1 MMRLLSAATAVFV
14 LVASQQCVRADE
26 KLTVIVFPGVQNLA
40 MFVAQAKGL
49 YAKRGLDVEIKF
61 TPNSDELR
69 NGLAEGRYHI
79 AHSAVDNAFALKDK
93 ANVDIAV
100 VSGGD
105 NSFNHLVV
113 QPDIQSPADIK
124 GKTVAVDAV
133 NTAYAFQLYE
143 MLRQK
148 GLNKGD
154 YEVKPIGGTGS
165 RLEALTKDKAMVAA
179 MLNPPFS
186 IRAEKAGLK
195 DMGTAAAALGA
206 YQGTSAFVLRS
217 WGAANADTLV
227 KYLEA
232 YIEGLRWSLDPQN
245 RTEVVN
251 LLVERLKLPEDI
263 AALSYDSTKNDFN
276 RDGAIDMDGLK
287 NVLKLRAQF
296 EGGTPASPEKYLDLS
311 YYQKARTGSRKLVPA
326 GASLAKHDFA
336 VDFMGEA
343 DLADGEDHL
352 STDGLV
358 ALEAAVCN
366 CRTDRLLYLLLR
378 CDTDDL
384 EKFAQRHIQGFFV
397 HWTLHIGYPASYGVA
412 HIRTKRRGAKT

>member
-1 MMRLLSAATAVFV
+1 MLKYLFAATAAFV
-14 LVASQQCVRADE
+14 LAASPQQARSDNS
-26 KLTVIVFPGVQNLA
+26 KLTVIVFPGVQNLPIFA
-40 MFVAQAKGL
+40 AQAKGF
-49 YAKRGLDVEIKF
+49 YVRRGLDVEIKF

-69 NGLAEGRYHI
+69 NGLAEGRYQI

-100 VSGGD
+100 VLGGD

-113 QPDIQSPADIK
+113 QPEIQSLADVK

-133 NTAYAFQLYE
+133 DTAYAFQLYE

-165 RLEALTKDKAMVAA
+165 RLEAMTKDKTMVGA

-195 DMGTAAAALGA
+195 DMTAAAALGA

-217 WGAANADTLV
+217 WAGANADTLV

-232 YIEGLRWSLDPQN
+232 YIEGLRWSFDAKN
-245 RTEVVN
+245 RAEAVS

-263 AALSYDSTKNDFN
+263 AALSYDSTKSDFN
-276 RDGAIDMDGLK
+276 RDGAIDMDGMR

-296 EGGTPASPEKYLDLS
+296 EGGTPATPEKYLDLS
-311 YYQKARTGSRKLVPA
+311 YYQKARA
-326 GASLAKHDFA
+326 GL
-336 VDFMGEA
+336 
-343 DLADGEDHL
+343 
-352 STDGLV
+352 
-358 ALEAAVCN
+358 
-366 CRTDRLLYLLLR
+366 
-378 CDTDDL
+378 
-384 EKFAQRHIQGFFV
+384 
-397 HWTLHIGYPASYGVA
+397 
-412 HIRTKRRGAKT
+412 

>member
-1 MMRLLSAATAVFV
+1 MSKYLFAAIAALLLAT
-14 LVASQQCVRADE
+14 SPQQARSDNT
-26 KLTVIVFPGVQNLA
+26 KLTVIVFPGVQNLP
-40 MFVAQAKGL
+40 MFAAQAKGF
-49 YAKRGLDVEIKF
+49 YAKRGLDVEVKF

-69 NGLAEGRYHI
+69 NGLAEGRYQI

-100 VSGGD
+100 VLGGD

-113 QPDIQSPADIK
+113 QPEIQSLADIK
-124 GKTVAVDAV
+124 GKTVAVDAI

-154 YEVKPIGGTGS
+154 YEIKPVGGTGS
-165 RLEALTKDKAMVAA
+165 RLEALTKDKTMAAA

-227 KYLEA
+227 KYIEA
-232 YIEGLRWSLDPQN
+232 YIEGVRWSFDPKN
-245 RTEVVN
+245 KTEAVN
-251 LLVERLKLPEDI
+251 ILVERLKLPEDI
-263 AALSYDSTKNDFN
+263 AALSYDSTKNDFS
-276 RDGAIDMDGLK
+276 RDGAIDMNGVN

-296 EGGTPASPEKYLDLS
+296 EGGTPASPDKYLDLS
-311 YYQKARTGSRKLVPA
+311 YYQKARA
-326 GASLAKHDFA
+326 GL
-336 VDFMGEA
+336 
-343 DLADGEDHL
+343 
-352 STDGLV
+352 
-358 ALEAAVCN
+358 
-366 CRTDRLLYLLLR
+366 
-378 CDTDDL
+378 
-384 EKFAQRHIQGFFV
+384 
-397 HWTLHIGYPASYGVA
+397 
-412 HIRTKRRGAKT
+412 